1 MSGRMSCLLLGISGK
16 NIELRWS
23 LLLSISIFY
32 VLICDLRYIIMINDA
47 KY

>member
-1 MSGRMSCLLLGISGK
+1 MSGRMSCLVLGISGK

-32 VLICDLRYIIMINDA
+32 IDLCTY
-47 KY
+47 